1 VVQGFFENTVILV
14 LQHSEA
20 EGTTGVILNHPMQ
33 DDAGTLEGAGGEP
46 LAEALVSA
54 SVRLGGPV
62 EMHSCL
68 VGLARRPFE
77 GSTAALPGVHW
88 GPVLGL
94 EGLSTNSGP
103 AVFLG
108 YSGWG
113 PGQLMDELERGCW
126 SVVSASS
133 DLVLGAAQLG
143 PETESR
149 RRFGGGSGS
158 SGDSLLLPP
167 DIVDGGQ
174 TWSGP
179 KPDWDGFSDGDGFM
193 PLSAL
198 RGVWEDL
205 HARCGLPLS
214 GRPEE
219 AP

>member
-1 VVQGFFENTVILV
+1 
-14 LQHSEA
+14 
-20 EGTTGVILNHPMQ
+20 
-33 DDAGTLEGAGGEP
+33 
-46 LAEALVSA
+46 
-54 SVRLGGPV
+54 
-62 EMHSCL
+62 
-68 VGLARRPFE
+68 
-77 GSTAALPGVHW
+77 
-88 GPVLGL
+88 
-94 EGLSTNSGP
+94 
-103 AVFLG
+103 
-108 YSGWG
+108 
-113 PGQLMDELERGCW
+113 MDELERGCW

-133 DLVLGAAQLG
+133 DLVLAAAQLG
-143 PETESR
+143 SEAES

-167 DIVDGGQ
+167 DMVDGGQ
-174 TWSGP
+174 TWSGS